1 MKKQES
7 HMINEKEGN
16 HWSQYYLSQ
25 NSEGNDGA
33 CNKITLLTKLIMRLE
48 CHISMSQQLKTK
60 GTH

>member
-7 HMINEKEGN
+7 HMINEKGTN
-16 HWSQYYLSQ
+16 HRSQYYVSQ
-25 NSEGNDGA
+25 NSEGNDGT
-33 CNKITLLTKLIMRLE
+33 CNKITLLIKLIMRLE

>member
-1 MKKQES
+1 
-7 HMINEKEGN
+7 MINEKEGN

-33 CNKITLLTKLIMRLE
+33 CNKITLVIKLIMRLE

-60 GTH
+60 QTH